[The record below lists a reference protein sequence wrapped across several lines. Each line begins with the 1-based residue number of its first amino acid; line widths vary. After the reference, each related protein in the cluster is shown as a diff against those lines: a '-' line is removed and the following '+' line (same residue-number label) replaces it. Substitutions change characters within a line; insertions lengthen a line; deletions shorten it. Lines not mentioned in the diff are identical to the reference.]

1 MTKEKIYQIIFK
13 SDTKEGKL
21 FDVILLWCIFISV
34 LIAVLDSLPNLSD
47 QQRNFFHVLEWVF
60 TILFS
65 IEYLVR
71 IYISERPSRY
81 VFSFW
86 GIIDL
91 LAIIPTYLSL
101 IFYGY
106 QYLLIVRILRLLRV
120 FRILRLIRFYT
131 ESMLLLRA
139 LKASYFKVSI
149 FLSVVIIAAVLM
161 GTVMYVVEHGQ
172 NGFTSIP
179 QSIYWAIVTIT
190 TVGYGDVVPTTVIGK
205 FISSVIMFLGYS
217 IIAVPTG
224 ILTMEMTK
232 TVATPVICPDCNE
245 ENKGTARYCNGC
257 GLKLVDEE
265 EEENKDMDASKV

>member
-1 MTKEKIYQIIFK
+1 MTKEKLYQIVFK
-13 SDTKEGKL
+13 SDTKAGKL
-21 FDVILLWCIFISV
+21 FDVVLLWSIFISV
-34 LIAVLDSLPNLSD
+34 LVAVFDSLPSLTE
-47 QQRNFFHVLEWVF
+47 QQRNFFYVLEWIF
-60 TILFS
+60 TVLFS
-65 IEYLVR
+65 VEYLVR
-71 IYISERPSRY
+71 IYISEKPRRY
-81 VFSFW
+81 VLSFW
-86 GIIDL
+86 GVIDL

-106 QYLLIVRILRLLRV
+106 QYLLVVRILRLLRV

-139 LKASYFKVSI
+139 LKSSFFKVSI
-149 FLSVVIIAAVLM
+149 FLSVVVIAAILM

-190 TVGYGDVVPTTVIGK
+190 TVGYGDIVPTTVLGK
-205 FISSVIMFLGYS
+205 LISSLIMFLGYS

-232 TVATPVICPDCNE
+232 KVASPIICPDCNE
-245 ENKGTARYCNGC
+245 ENKGTAHYCNGC
-257 GLKLVDEE
+257 GLKLVDD
-265 EEENKDMDASKV
+265 EEENKDDKE